1 MDEIIFINFYY
12 ILTKNVYI
20 FIENTFLF
28 LVLFFIYL
36 FIKIF
41 IDK

>member
-1 MDEIIFINFYY
+1 MGEINVILFYY
-12 ILTKNVYI
+12 ILIKNVYI
-20 FIENTFLF
+20 FIKNINCKFY
-28 LVLFFIYL
+28 YL